1 MTASQKSRTTREL
14 MRALRFGVIGLVG
27 FLCDAAILTFMT
39 HVVHTNALAGR
50 AVSAPIAILLTFL
63 GHRHWSFVDLHRPS
77 LGSSL
82 AAYVSSQCVGFLSN
96 FAIYCLVLLILPSPI
111 AALTIASAVAM
122 FVNYVGARF
131 WAFNSSASLRGR

>member
-27 FLCDAAILTFMT
+27 FLCDAAILAFMT

-63 GHRHWSFVDLHRPS
+63 GH
-77 LGSSL
+77 
-82 AAYVSSQCVGFLSN
+82 
-96 FAIYCLVLLILPSPI
+96 
-111 AALTIASAVAM
+111 
-122 FVNYVGARF
+122 
-131 WAFNSSASLRGR
+131 